1 MKKFLKIGLF
11 VIATSIFFT
20 ACATKPVEKTVEK
33 PKTKTTINDVL
44 NDSFVYDS
52 NQKLYRTKSP
62 IIKTEESNALF
73 SKFANFCSE
82 KKGKLVYTTYY
93 INKHYSNL
101 YSKNI
106 ANVCEIDNEPYFI
119 IHRANEN
126 SNIYYS
132 VSMDAVAKR
141 IYLNKKQPVFEKP
154 IMASTEQSIQERKEI
169 QKREIAREQKTKV
182 LLGKKD
188 QRTMTFFNSWRYS
201 GSEASC
207 SKKCTDIN
215 QRTTGFR
222 TLKDAL
228 SNNWQLVSKGDDIEE
243 AIDDNCTCSG
253 SSVLVK
259 K

>member
-1 MKKFLKIGLF
+1 MKRFLKIGLF
-11 VIATSIFFT
+11 VIATSIFFA
-20 ACATKPVEKTVEK
+20 ACATKPIQKTVEK
-33 PKTKTTINDVL
+33 PKPKTTITDVL
-44 NDSFVYDS
+44 NDSFIYDS

-62 IIKTEESNALF
+62 ISKPEESNALF

-82 KKGKLVYTTYY
+82 KNGKLVFTTYY
-93 INKHYSNL
+93 INRYYANAYSN
-101 YSKNI
+101 NI
-106 ANVCEIDNEPYFI
+106 ANACEIDNQPYFI

-126 SNIYYS
+126 SNINYS
-132 VSMDAVAKR
+132 VSMDEGIKR
-141 IYLNKKQPVFEKP
+141 IYLSKKQPEYEKP
-154 IMASTEQSIQERKEI
+154 TPESTEQTVQERKEI
-169 QKREIAREQKTKV
+169 QKREVAREQKTKV
-182 LLGKKD
+182 LLGKINQK
-188 QRTMTFFNSWRYS
+188 TMTFFNTWRYS

-215 QRTTGFR
+215 QRTTGFK
-222 TLKDAL
+222 TLKEAI